1 MNRTIGDGVPEN
13 VMIGGAPIDL
23 QKTYTAV
30 TVNFVAAGGDGYKM
44 LKDIPN
50 VDTGFTLGDVI
61 REYIVMKGKVEPKVE
76 GRLTIIE

>member
-1 MNRTIGDGVPEN
+1 MNRTVGDGVPEN

-23 QKTYTAV
+23 QKTYTVA
-30 TVNFVAAGGDGYKM
+30 TNNFVAAGGDGYTM

-50 VDTGFTLGDVI
+50 VDTGFVLGDAI

-76 GRLTIIE
+76 GRLTIVE